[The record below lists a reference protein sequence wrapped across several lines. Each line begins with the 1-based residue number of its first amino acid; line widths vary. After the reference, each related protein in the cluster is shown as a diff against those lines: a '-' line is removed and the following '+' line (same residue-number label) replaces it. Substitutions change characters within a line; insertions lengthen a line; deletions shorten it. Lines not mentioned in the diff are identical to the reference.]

1 MHDGISKWNTIWS
14 AVDTD
19 FCFKLFYNFIFCF
32 VGIKNND
39 GGTYSDIEAKSLVY
53 KMNQI
58 AIYSNSWG
66 ESDDTNFGG
75 PDSIVQGALSRGVKL
90 VSFLQLKHI

>member
-1 MHDGISKWNTIWS
+1 M
-14 AVDTD
+14 
-19 FCFKLFYNFIFCF
+19 FYFFIF

-75 PDSIVQGALSRGVKL
+75 PDNIVQEALSRGVKL
-90 VSFLQLKHI
+90 VRVIAIKVI

>member
-1 MHDGISKWNTIWS
+1 
-14 AVDTD
+14 
-19 FCFKLFYNFIFCF
+19 
-32 VGIKNND
+32 
-39 GGTYSDIEAKSLVY
+39 
-53 KMNQI
+53 MNEI

-90 VSFLQLKHI
+90 VSFLQLKLLWIVYLLDIVDCLLNVLKKCSVKLVYNQMTISDFFFSGPCL

>member
-1 MHDGISKWNTIWS
+1 MLNDQKTIIAIYFS
-14 AVDTD
+14 
-19 FCFKLFYNFIFCF
+19 YFIF

-39 GGTYSDIEAKSLVY
+39 GGTYSDIEAKSLVH
-53 KMNQI
+53 KMNEI

-75 PDSIVQGALSRGVKL
+75 PDSIVQRALLRGVKL
-90 VSFLQLKHI
+90 VSFCN

>member
-1 MHDGISKWNTIWS
+1 
-14 AVDTD
+14 
-19 FCFKLFYNFIFCF
+19 
-32 VGIKNND
+32 
-39 GGTYSDIEAKSLVY
+39 
-53 KMNQI
+53 MNEI

-90 VSFLQLKHI
+90 VRFSQLKLLWIETYLLDIVNCLMIVLKTLA

>member
-1 MHDGISKWNTIWS
+1 MMTFQNEYTIWS

-19 FCFKLFYNFIFCF
+19 ICFKLFYFFIF

-75 PDSIVQGALSRGVKL
+75 PDNIVQEALSLGVKL
-90 VSFLQLKHI
+90 VSVIAIKVI